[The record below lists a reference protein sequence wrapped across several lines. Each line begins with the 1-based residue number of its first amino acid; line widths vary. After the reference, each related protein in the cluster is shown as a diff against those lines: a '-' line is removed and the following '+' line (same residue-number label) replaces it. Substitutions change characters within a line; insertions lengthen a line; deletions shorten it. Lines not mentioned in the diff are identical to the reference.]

1 MQRFQCVD
9 IIDSLRRIMNTNT
22 KHYRADF
29 IIDADHIK
37 EAFASKDEQDKY
49 LFFMSRPEGT
59 WCFNEANVFM
69 KDTSAHNTWTHYA
82 DTNDNILAYAVLVRD
97 IEDGIITGSVYE
109 LDYKNH
115 CELVKGLAVQASNK
129 RCIYERGEEILPYDK
144 PITQNHI
151 SYGKLKKVVPVPD
164 EPNKLNSVLS
174 AQHDR
179 YSHLKAGNIEE
190 HISELHRADVKRQLA
205 DMSEEEKDYFIE
217 SVGLAIDY
225 GMTENFTEKDIE
237 LYHAI
242 DEERSA
248 QKAKEKPSIRKQLAD
263 FKGQKEKKQPDHE
276 KNKEDISL

>member
-37 EAFASKDEQDKY
+37 EAYASKDAQDKY

-69 KDTSAHNTWTHYA
+69 KDTSAHNTWTYYA

-97 IEDGIITGSVYE
+97 IEDGIITGSLYE
-109 LDYKNH
+109 LDYKEH
-115 CELVKGLAVQASNK
+115 CELVKGLAVQASRK
-129 RCIYERGEEILPYDK
+129 RCCYDNCDMYM
-144 PITQNHI
+144 PFDVSVPTEHRM
-151 SYGKLKKVVPVPD
+151 YGKLNKVVPVPD
-164 EPNKLNSVLS
+164 EPDKLNSVLS

-179 YSHLKAGNIEE
+179 YSHSKAGNIEE
-190 HISELHRADVKRQLA
+190 HIADLHRADIKRQLA

-225 GMTENFTEKDIE
+225 GMTEDFSEKEIE

-248 QKAKEKPSIRKQLAD
+248 QKAKEKPSIRKQLAN
-263 FKGQKEKKQPDHE
+263 FKGQKEKKRPDHE